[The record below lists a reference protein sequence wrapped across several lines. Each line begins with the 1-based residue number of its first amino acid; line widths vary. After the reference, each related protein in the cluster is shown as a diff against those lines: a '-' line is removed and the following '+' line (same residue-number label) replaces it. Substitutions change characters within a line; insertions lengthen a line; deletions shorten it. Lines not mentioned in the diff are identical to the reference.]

1 MLNKKLEKYLELL
14 IEKNKVIN
22 LTAIRDKEE
31 IIIKHFED
39 SILLNDLLK
48 ETDKNIIDIGTGA
61 GFPGMVLAILN
72 PDKNFLLVDSVTK
85 KVNFLNEV
93 INELNLKNVKTSN
106 LRAEQLIINNRE
118 KFDIGLCRGVAN
130 LRIILEYEIPFLKVN
145 GRFLVQKLNTNE
157 IAESENA
164 LNILNSKIEK
174 VHKFNLPIINDER
187 IVIEI
192 KKYKKTDLKYP
203 RKIGIPKKNPL

>member
-1 MLNKKLEKYLELL
+1 MLNKKLEQYLELL
-14 IEKNKVIN
+14 MEKNKVMN
-22 LTAIRDKEE
+22 LTAIRDKED
-31 IIIKHFED
+31 IKIKHFED
-39 SILLNDLLK
+39 SILLNNLLK

-93 INELNLKNVKTSN
+93 IEKLELKNVKTTN

-118 KFDIGLCRGVAN
+118 KFDIVLCRGVAN
-130 LRIILEYEIPFLKVN
+130 LRIILEYAIPFLKVN
-145 GRFLVQKLNTNE
+145 GRFLAQKLNTNE
-157 IAESENA
+157 ITESENA

-174 VHKFNLPIINDER
+174 IHKFNLPIINDER

-192 KKYKKTDLKYP
+192 KKLKKTNEKYP